1 MDDWRTYDTVVGT
14 YDRVHAPRFA
24 EPARDLVAA
33 ADVEE
38 GQRVLDVGTGTGVL
52 AEAARE
58 RGARVVGVD
67 RSTAMLQRGR
77 ISRPDLVLVGGEAI
91 DLPFRD
97 RAFDTVL
104 GNFVLAH
111 FAKVETALF
120 DLKRVLKP
128 EGRVGFTTWS
138 DSKDA
143 YQGAWLEL
151 VEGVVPRDMLAP
163 AFSAAAPG
171 HERFKRADEV
181 EEALR
186 DAGFR
191 SVRTERKRYQWT
203 YARDDLVEGL
213 GTWTVGRFVRHML
226 GEPGWTSLMERTR
239 ATFADR
245 FPDPLTDFRDVIV
258 AVGTLPS

>member
-1 MDDWRTYDTVVGT
+1 MNDWRTYDTVAET

-33 ADVEE
+33 ADVVE
-38 GQRVLDVGTGTGVL
+38 GERVLDVGTGTGVL
-52 AEAARE
+52 AEAARD

-67 RSTAMLQRGR
+67 RSTAMLERGR
-77 ISRPDLVLVGGEAI
+77 RSRPELVLVGAEAI

-97 RAFDTVL
+97 RTFDAVL

-120 DLKRVLKP
+120 DLKRVLTP
-128 EGRVGFTTWS
+128 RGRIGFTTWS
-138 DSKDA
+138 DARDA
-143 YQGAWLEL
+143 YQGAWLGL
-151 VEGVVPRDMLAP
+151 VESVIPRDMLAP

-171 HERFKRADEV
+171 HERFQRADEV
-181 EEALR
+181 ERTLR

-191 SVRTERKRYQWT
+191 HVRTDRRRYQWT

-213 GTWTVGRFVRHML
+213 STWTVGRFVRNML